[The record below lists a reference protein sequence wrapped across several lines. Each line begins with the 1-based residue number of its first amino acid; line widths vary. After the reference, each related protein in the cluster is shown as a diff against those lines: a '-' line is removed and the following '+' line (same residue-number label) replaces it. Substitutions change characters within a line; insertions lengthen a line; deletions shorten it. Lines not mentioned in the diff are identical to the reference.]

1 MRETDEPPLPL
12 SAGKTAT
19 VTMLSSL
26 LDPDSG
32 SAAVCG
38 HEIVRDNGGVTQS
51 TGHVF
56 EEEAVEI
63 YHTGKEN

>member
-1 MRETDEPPLPL
+1 M
-12 SAGKTAT
+12 
-19 VTMLSSL
+19 TMLSSL